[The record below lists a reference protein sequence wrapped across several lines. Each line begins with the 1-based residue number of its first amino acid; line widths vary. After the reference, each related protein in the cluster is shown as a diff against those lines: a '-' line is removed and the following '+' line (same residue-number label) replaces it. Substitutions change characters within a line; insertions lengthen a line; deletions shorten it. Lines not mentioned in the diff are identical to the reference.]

1 MNPITVQDLLEAGKH
16 ASLTGSVL
24 TEWAEKGTPKQREYL
39 HGVLVA
45 EHESRLESRRQ
56 RLLKAA
62 RLPAMKTLA
71 GFDYSN
77 VRFPE
82 DY

>member
-1 MNPITVQDLLEAGKH
+1 M
-16 ASLTGSVL
+16 L
-24 TEWAEKGTPKQREYL
+24 TEWAEKGTPKQRDYL
-39 HGVLVA
+39 HGVFVA
-45 EHESRLESRRQ
+45 EHESRRQ
-56 RLLKAA
+56 ELLKAA
-62 RLPAMKTLA
+62 LLPAMKVLT